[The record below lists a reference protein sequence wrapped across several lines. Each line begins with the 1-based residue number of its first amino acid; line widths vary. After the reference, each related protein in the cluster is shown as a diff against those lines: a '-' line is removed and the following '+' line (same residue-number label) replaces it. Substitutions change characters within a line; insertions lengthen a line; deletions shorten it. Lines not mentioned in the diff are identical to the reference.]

1 MFESSVNSYGG
12 KTFVPN
18 LHLQLVFES
27 SVNSYSGKILLAYF
41 ATFCGFRNMEASTD
55 KGDINQRV
63 KPNHRI
69 FACGKEVSEN
79 QSQKN
84 TIDFLVVFAYT
95 HFSNTC
101 IADISDICC

>member
-41 ATFCGFRNMEASTD
+41 ATSTD
-55 KGDINQRV
+55 KVDINQRV